1 MARKSKISA
10 NTTNNELG
18 LSDLRLRLNFL
29 EKENSKLIKQI
40 ESNRTKLNNLN
51 DSIKEVGIQI
61 AQRVAP
67 FRQKILELDEQIH
80 AVFQE
85 ILTGRKLGKKSRKDI
100 ESVYYHLQ
108 IDGVISPKHL
118 PMESDLFEN
127 IFEKDADSEDE
138 PNWDGYRGHSS
149 QQFVE
154 DIPKPDRDELK
165 KIRQLFLRLADSFH
179 PDKVTDDAEKEYR
192 TEIMKEINLA
202 YQDGDLARLLA
213 IEKQQELG
221 AIIDRDSSDDLTRH
235 CAKVE
240 AENTYLKD
248 QLETIKRQLKL
259 TKKTQ
264 QGEMTAFFKKITKY
278 GGDPMGEALHEIE
291 SQISVIEQMYQFV
304 VDFRDRRITIKEFL
318 RGPEALRPQQ
328 MSEEELMLEFLSQFQ

>member
-1 MARKSKISA
+1 MARKSKISTD
-10 NTTNNELG
+10 NTNNELG
-18 LSDLRLRLNFL
+18 LSDLRVRLNFL

-67 FRQKILELDEQIH
+67 FRQKMLELDEQIH
-80 AVFQE
+80 TVFQE

-100 ESVYYHLQ
+100 ETVYYHLQ
-108 IDGVISPKHL
+108 FDGVISPKHL
-118 PMESDLFEN
+118 PMESDILEN
-127 IFEKDADSEDE
+127 DDESEAEPKWDSYK
-138 PNWDGYRGHSS
+138 GQSH
-149 QQFVE
+149 QQVME

-179 PDKVTDDAEKEYR
+179 PDKVTDEAEKEYR

-248 QLETIKRQLKL
+248 QLQTLKQQLKL

-264 QGEMTAFFKKITKY
+264 QGEMTAVFKKISKY
-278 GGDPMGEALHEIE
+278 GGDPIGEALREVE
-291 SQISVIEQMYQFV
+291 SQISIIEKMHQFV
-304 VDFRDRRITIKEFL
+304 IDLRDRRITIKEFL
-318 RGPEALRPQQ
+318 RGPEFLRQQQ

>member
-1 MARKSKISA
+1 MARKSKISTD
-10 NTTNNELG
+10 NTNNELG
-18 LSDLRLRLNFL
+18 LSDLRVRLNFL

-67 FRQKILELDEQIH
+67 FRQKMYELDEQIH
-80 AVFQE
+80 TVFQE
-85 ILTGRKLGKKSRKDI
+85 ILTGRKLGKNSRKDI
-100 ESVYYHLQ
+100 ETVYHHLQ
-108 IDGVISPKHL
+108 FDGVISPKHL
-118 PMESDLFEN
+118 PMESDIFEN
-127 IFEKDADSEDE
+127 NADSDDE
-138 PNWDGYRGHSS
+138 PNWDSYKGKSH
-149 QQFVE
+149 QQVIE

-179 PDKVTDDAEKEYR
+179 PDKVTDKAEKEYR

-248 QLETIKRQLKL
+248 QLETLKRQLKL

-264 QGEMTAFFKKITKY
+264 QGEMTAVFKKISKY
-278 GGDPMGEALHEIE
+278 GGDPIGEALREVE
-291 SQISVIEQMYQFV
+291 FQISIVEKMHQFV
-304 VDFRDRRITIKEFL
+304 VDLRDHRITIKEFL
-318 RGPEALRPQQ
+318 RGPEFLRQLQ

>member
-1 MARKSKISA
+1 MARKSKISTD
-10 NTTNNELG
+10 TTNNELG
-18 LSDLRLRLNFL
+18 LSDLRVRLNLL

-80 AVFQE
+80 TVFQG

-100 ESVYYHLQ
+100 ETVYYHLQ
-108 IDGVISPKHL
+108 FDGVISPKHL
-118 PMESDLFEN
+118 PMESDIFEN
-127 IFEKDADSEDE
+127 NDESEDE
-138 PNWDGYRGHSS
+138 PNWDNYKGRSH
-149 QQFVE
+149 QQVVE

-179 PDKVTDDAEKEYR
+179 PDKVTDEAEKEYR

-248 QLETIKRQLKL
+248 QLETLKQQLKL

-264 QGEMTAFFKKITKY
+264 QGEMTAVFKKISKY
-278 GGDPMGEALHEIE
+278 GGDPMSEALREVE
-291 SQISVIEQMYQFV
+291 SQISIIEQMHQFV
-304 VDFRDRRITIKEFL
+304 VDLRDRRITIKEFL
-318 RGPEALRPQQ
+318 QGPEALRQQQ

>member
-1 MARKSKISA
+1 MARKSKISTD
-10 NTTNNELG
+10 TTNNELG
-18 LSDLRLRLNFL
+18 LSDLRMRLNFL

-67 FRQKILELDEQIH
+67 FRQKMLELDEQIH
-80 AVFQE
+80 TVFQE

-100 ESVYYHLQ
+100 ETLYYHLQ
-108 IDGVISPKHL
+108 FDGVISPKHL
-118 PMESDLFEN
+118 PMESDIFEN
-127 IFEKDADSEDE
+127 NDESETE
-138 PNWDGYRGHSS
+138 PNWDSYKGHSN
-149 QQFVE
+149 QQVME

-165 KIRQLFLRLADSFH
+165 KIRKLFLRLADSFH
-179 PDKVTDDAEKEYR
+179 PDKVTDEAEKEYR

-221 AIIDRDSSDDLTRH
+221 AIIDRDSSNDLTRH

-248 QLETIKRQLKL
+248 QLETFKQQLKL

-264 QGEMTAFFKKITKY
+264 QGEMTAAFKKISKY
-278 GGDPMGEALHEIE
+278 GGDPIGEALREVE
-291 SQISVIEQMYQFV
+291 TQISIIEEMHQFV
-304 VDFRDRRITIKEFL
+304 ADFRDRRITIKEFL
-318 RGPEALRPQQ
+318 RGPEFLRQQQ

>member
-1 MARKSKISA
+1 MAQKSKISA
-10 NTTNNELG
+10 NTINNELG
-18 LSDLRLRLNFL
+18 LSDLRVRLNFL

-67 FRQKILELDEQIH
+67 FRQKMSELDKQIH
-80 AVFQE
+80 TFFQE

-100 ESVYYHLQ
+100 ETVYYHLQ
-108 IDGVISPKHL
+108 LQGFISPKHL
-118 PMESDLFEN
+118 PRELDIFANDDESD
-127 IFEKDADSEDE
+127 DE
-138 PNWDGYRGHSS
+138 PNWDGYKGRSDR
-149 QQFVE
+149 QVVE

-179 PDKVTDDAEKEYR
+179 PDKVTDESEKEYR

-248 QLETIKRQLKL
+248 QLEALKQQLKL
-259 TKKTQ
+259 TKKTE
-264 QGEMTAFFKKITKY
+264 QGEMTAALKKIGKN
-278 GGDPMGEALHEIE
+278 GGDPIGEALREFE
-291 SQISVIEQMYQFV
+291 SQISIIEKMHQFV
-304 VDFRDRRITIKEFL
+304 ADFRDRRITIKEFL
-318 RGPEALRPQQ
+318 RGPEFMRQQQ

>member
-1 MARKSKISA
+1 MARKSKISTD
-10 NTTNNELG
+10 NTNNELG
-18 LSDLRLRLNFL
+18 LSDLRVRLNFL

-67 FRQKILELDEQIH
+67 FRQKMLELDEQIH
-80 AVFQE
+80 TVFQE

-100 ESVYYHLQ
+100 ETVYYHLQ
-108 IDGVISPKHL
+108 FDGVISPKHL
-118 PMESDLFEN
+118 PMESDIFEN
-127 IFEKDADSEDE
+127 DDESDDE
-138 PNWDGYRGHSS
+138 PNWDGYKGHSH
-149 QQFVE
+149 QQVME

-179 PDKVTDDAEKEYR
+179 PDKVTDEAEKEYR

-248 QLETIKRQLKL
+248 QLQTLKQQLKL

-264 QGEMTAFFKKITKY
+264 QGEMTAVFKKISKY
-278 GGDPMGEALHEIE
+278 GGDPMSEALREVE
-291 SQISVIEQMYQFV
+291 SQISIIEQMHQFV
-304 VDFRDRRITIKEFL
+304 VDLRDRRITIKEFL
-318 RGPEALRPQQ
+318 RGPEFLKQQQ

>member
-1 MARKSKISA
+1 MARKSKISTD
-10 NTTNNELG
+10 TTNNELG
-18 LSDLRLRLNFL
+18 LSDLRVRLNLL

-80 AVFQE
+80 TVFQG

-100 ESVYYHLQ
+100 ETVYYHLQ
-108 IDGVISPKHL
+108 FDGVISPKHL
-118 PMESDLFEN
+118 PMESDIFEN
-127 IFEKDADSEDE
+127 NDESEDE
-138 PNWDGYRGHSS
+138 PNWDSYKGHSY
-149 QQFVE
+149 QQVVE

-179 PDKVTDDAEKEYR
+179 PDKVIDEAEKEYC

-248 QLETIKRQLKL
+248 QLETLKQQLKL

-264 QGEMTAFFKKITKY
+264 QGEMTAVFKKISKY
-278 GGDPMGEALHEIE
+278 GGDPMSEALREVE
-291 SQISVIEQMYQFV
+291 SQISIIEQMHQFV
-304 VDFRDRRITIKEFL
+304 VDLRDRRITIKEFL
-318 RGPEALRPQQ
+318 QGPEALRQQQ